1 MHVRRSLT
9 IKQMTVIS
17 AVSVTAVCL
26 FIVIQLFHFVHQRR
40 DDYVRQLEHIAYSVR
55 TPLTNA
61 VLQGD
66 VVEADGLLNNLLP
79 VGFLSRAYL
88 VLPGE
93 LHTLHANFPSERPL
107 PRWIARTFNL
117 PIEVSIPLYSLPQV
131 PGSTPLAHLVLQA
144 DSYRMFQFIVS
155 TFSTLL
161 VTYLLLALILSV
173 GITWCVKHRVVNPL
187 RLIIKELQDVPS
199 ESLPDSPLTMPERHI
214 DDELG
219 MLVRSYNR
227 NLRRWKSHRRAGEG
241 VLADKATLINA
252 LSRQGEPFCLCVV
265 GLEADTALGQD
276 DLLSTLAALRSA
288 IGESGLL
295 ARLDND
301 EYAMLGA
308 VPAGADLAQVWG
320 HQTLAR
326 LREGGLHEGVHVSIG
341 LLTVLDEAAQ
351 TEANA
356 AGQWLAQARL
366 TMEQARGAGRDGVL
380 SVVLPHASSV
390 S

>member
-187 RLIIKELQDVPS
+187 RLIIKELQDVPA
-199 ESLPDSPLTMPERHI
+199 ESLPDCPLTLPERHS

-227 NLRRWKSHRRAGEG
+227 NLRRWKSHRRAGDE
-241 VLADKATLINA
+241 VLTDKATLINA
-252 LSRQGEPFCLCVV
+252 LSRQREPFCLCVV
-265 GLEADTALGQD
+265 GLEGEAVRGSDTLPPM
-276 DLLSTLAALRSA
+276 LAALRTV
-288 IGESGLL
+288 IGDSSLL

-301 EYAMLGA
+301 EYAVLGA
-308 VPAGADLAQVWG
+308 VPATPDLAQAWG
-320 HQTLAR
+320 HQTLAL
-326 LREGGLHEGVHVSIG
+326 LREGGLLAGVNVSIG
-341 LLTVLDEAAQ
+341 LLAVPDEAAFMQ
-351 TEANA
+351 PNA

-366 TMEQARGAGRDGVL
+366 AMEQARGAGGDAAL
-380 SVVLPHASSV
+380 SLVASQLAPHS
-390 S
+390 

>member
-107 PRWIARTFNL
+107 PRWVARTFSL

-199 ESLPDSPLTMPERHI
+199 EFLPDCPLTLPERHS

-227 NLRRWKSHRRAGEG
+227 KLRRWKSYRRAGDE
-241 VLADKATLINA
+241 APEDKATLIHA
-252 LSRQGEPFCLCVV
+252 LSRRCEPFCLSVV
-265 GLEADTALGQD
+265 GLEVDAACGND
-276 DLLSTLAALRSA
+276 DLPPTLAALRSV

-295 ARLDND
+295 VRLDND
-301 EYAMLGA
+301 EYAVLGA
-308 VPAGADLAQVWG
+308 VPAAPDLALAWA

-326 LREGGLHEGVHVSIG
+326 LREGGLHGGVNVSIG
-341 LLTVLDEAAQ
+341 LLAVLDEAAFMR
-351 TEANA
+351 ANA

-366 TMEQARGAGRDGVL
+366 AMEQARGAGRDGVI
-380 SVVLPHASSV
+380 SVVVSPASSL